1 MIPRVQTSNEVEK
14 RRVAEVGAR
23 LVGDGMLVGLGSGS
37 TVLALVE
44 WLGALRPRAR
54 FVASS
59 PEVSVRAMEVGLTVC
74 GFDDAD
80 TPDVLDLAIDGA
92 DALADD
98 GWVLKG
104 KGGAQ
109 TRERIVAAAAQTRV
123 LLLSSDKVVRR
134 LHGRVPVEL
143 HRFGLASTL
152 RRLGDVQLRDAPPT
166 PDGGVLADVALG
178 LEDPV
183 SAMHW
188 LEEIPGIISHGLF
201 PPGTWDTALISRGTA
216 VTRRPLDG
224 HPPSPD
230 LEVPADPK
238 EG

>member
-1 MIPRVQTSNEVEK
+1 M
-14 RRVAEVGAR
+14 AEVGAR

-37 TVLALVE
+37 TVLALVD

-59 PEVSVRAMEVGLTVC
+59 PEVSVRAMEVGLTVSS
-74 GFDDAD
+74 FEDED

-109 TRERIVAAAAQTRV
+109 TRERIVAASAQTRV
-123 LLLSSDKVVRR
+123 LLLSSDKVVQR
-134 LHGRVPVEL
+134 LHGRVPLEL
-143 HRFGLASTL
+143 HRFGLSSTL
-152 RRLGDVQLRDAPPT
+152 RHLGDVQLRDASPS
-166 PDGGVLADVALG
+166 PDGGVLADVALS
-178 LEDPV
+178 LEDPLA
-183 SAMHW
+183 AMRW
-188 LEEIPGIISHGLF
+188 LEGIPGVISHGLF
-201 PPGTWDTALISRGTA
+201 PPGTWDTALISRGTE
-216 VTRRPLDG
+216 VSRRSLEG
-224 HPPSPD
+224 APSRV
-230 LEVPADPK
+230 LEVPAAPK